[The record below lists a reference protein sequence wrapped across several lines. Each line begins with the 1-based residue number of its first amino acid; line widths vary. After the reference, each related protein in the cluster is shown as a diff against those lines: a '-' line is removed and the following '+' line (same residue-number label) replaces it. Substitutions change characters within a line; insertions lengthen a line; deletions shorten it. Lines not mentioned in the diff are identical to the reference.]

1 MSDRIHSSAVIDP
14 RATLGDDVTVGA
26 FSVIGPDVT
35 LEAGAIIGHHVVLE
49 GAVLVGPGAAVGH
62 GSVIGGV
69 PQDLKYK
76 PGVPSGVRIGARTV
90 VREHVTIHRATT
102 PEGWTDIG
110 ADCLLMATCH
120 VAHDCRLEDS
130 VIVINYAGLTGHC
143 VIGAKATVGG
153 YAALAP
159 FIRVGAYAYIGG
171 CSKVVAD
178 VPPFM
183 LVDGTP
189 AVARSVN
196 VIGLRRAGMPAD
208 QRRRLQSAYR
218 LLYRSGLTPRS
229 AVERIRA
236 ELPEGEPIDAL
247 LDFIAGARRYGIC
260 GPPRR
265 GEGDVEGAESADD
278 TARMPV

>member
-1 MSDRIHSSAVIDP
+1 VNDRIHPSAIIDP

-35 LEAGAIIGHHVVLE
+35 LDAGVTIGHHVVLE
-49 GAVLVGPGAAVGH
+49 GAVVVAPNASIGH

-76 PGVPSGVRIGARTV
+76 PGVPSGVRIGAGTV

-189 AVARSVN
+189 AVVRSVN
-196 VIGLRRAGMPAD
+196 VIGLRRSGMPAE
-208 QRRRLQSAYR
+208 QRGRLQSAYR
-218 LLYRSGLTPRS
+218 LLYRSGLAPRS
-229 AVERIRA
+229 ALERIRA
-236 ELPEGEPIDAL
+236 ELPGGEPIDAL
-247 LDFIAGARRYGIC
+247 LEFIAGARRYGIC

-265 GEGDVEGAESADD
+265 GEGDVEAESAGD